1 MYAFCQDMPG
11 ISVEDQAKFAQLIDP
26 AALQEC
32 IAHVVGPIDGGCRMI
47 DVWESKE
54 SYRRFQQQHLFPAL
68 ASGGPNNNRPR
79 AAPERRRRSP
89 SSTSVAPATASGL
102 RHNHQRP
109 LRPPR
114 V

>member
-11 ISVEDQAKFAQLIDP
+11 ISVEEQEKFAQLIDP

-68 ASGGPNNNRPR
+68 QRWSEEHPIPNGAGETPAFTVLDISGAG
-79 AAPERRRRSP
+79 
-89 SSTSVAPATASGL
+89 
-102 RHNHQRP
+102 H
-109 LRPPR
+109 R
-114 V
+114 VGAEA

>member
-68 ASGGPNNNRPR
+68 QRWAEQQPTQSGTG
-79 AAPERRRRSP
+79 E
-89 SSTSVAPATASGL
+89 APAFTVIDVSGTG
-102 RHNHQRP
+102 H
-109 LRPPR
+109 R
-114 V
+114 VGAEA

>member
-11 ISVEDQAKFAQLIDP
+11 ISVEDQETFAQLIDP

-47 DVWESKE
+47 DVWESKS

-68 ASGGPNNNRPR
+68 QQWAEQQPNQSGAGKM
-79 AAPERRRRSP
+79 
-89 SSTSVAPATASGL
+89 PAFTVFDVSGAGY
-102 RHNHQRP
+102 
-109 LRPPR
+109 R
-114 V
+114 VGAEA